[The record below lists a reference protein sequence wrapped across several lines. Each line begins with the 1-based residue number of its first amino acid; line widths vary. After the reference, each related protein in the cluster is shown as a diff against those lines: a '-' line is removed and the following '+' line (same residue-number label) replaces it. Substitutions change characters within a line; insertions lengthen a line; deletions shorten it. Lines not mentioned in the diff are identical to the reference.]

1 MVAAVAIVLTGC
13 GATVAQPTGD
23 GPWEVRTYGMT
34 PSGVGCGD
42 GWKFDLTRTTTIDP
56 AGVSG
61 KREAVAQHLVSEG
74 FEVDGMDLESGEVAS
89 TDVIVREQGV
99 YSLLTV

>member
-1 MVAAVAIVLTGC
+1 
-13 GATVAQPTGD
+13 
-23 GPWEVRTYGMT
+23 MT

-56 AGVSG
+56 AGVAG
-61 KREAVAQHLVSEG
+61 TREAVAQHLVSEG
-74 FEVDGMDLESGEVAS
+74 FEVDGMDLDSGEVAS

-99 YSLLTV
+99 